1 MTKAGDRVKQEVGK
15 YHYANIYKSIAE
27 TGRRPDGTRANQL
40 EKAIAPHVDWIEP
53 VKYITEAIAWKQVA
67 TFNTQVSSQVKQ
79 TPNPYKGL
87 TDQQVAD
94 KFVEGLDI
102 YGGKHKNYGSKIFEK
117 SGSLQDAISDLDE
130 MIVGEIET
138 FSASKNTT
146 GFRGKLSDGTTV
158 VAREISTDGRPT
170 LEFQLSDRKYEVR
183 YGEK

>member
-1 MTKAGDRVKQEVGK
+1 
-15 YHYANIYKSIAE
+15 
-27 TGRRPDGTRANQL
+27 
-40 EKAIAPHVDWIEP
+40 
-53 VKYITEAIAWKQVA
+53 
-67 TFNTQVSSQVKQ
+67 
-79 TPNPYKGL
+79 
-87 TDQQVAD
+87 
-94 KFVEGLDI
+94 
-102 YGGKHKNYGSKIFEK
+102 
-117 SGSLQDAISDLDE
+117 